1 MVLVKG
7 GSRRSHVNQLN
18 YEHGPLVMY
27 LCLTFLGTIVIG
39 QAALLICDLHGKDE
53 KQLKK

>member
-1 MVLVKG
+1 MKG

-18 YEHGPLVMY
+18 YEHGPLVIY
-27 LCLTFLGTIVIG
+27 LCLTFLGTIVIW